1 MSKNKI
7 LVFIATYN
15 EKQNISDLFYN
26 IIKISPEYDV
36 LIIDDNSTDGT
47 KESLEK
53 LNATHT
59 CLTVIHRPRKMGVG
73 SAHRAAM
80 VYALKNGYEELVTMD
95 ADFSHSPSTIPQMLE
110 KLKTSD
116 FVIGSRYMKGGK
128 SDYEG
133 YRKWVS
139 LIANKIARLILGIKI
154 HECTTSFRAFRVS
167 SFNTLNLS
175 AIKSN
180 GYSFFLECVYELK
193 CIDVEMTEV
202 PIHFKDRFHGNSKIP
217 KTEIF
222 RSMYKLASLFLSRF
236 YKKQPDFSNPAEI
249 KSSCY
254 LCNSQCVVETNH
266 GNTIKDIVGAQAYKC
281 TSLEHKSKP
290 QVINCLVCDLS
301 FVPESS
307 YPKDIETIYAE
318 VQDPTYLL
326 NKRSRYKTFQESL
339 TQISPFLPDKGN
351 LLEVGSYCGFFLD
364 TFKKKY
370 NNWECIG
377 VEPSKWA
384 AEYARNHLKIN
395 TRTGTLGNNIKDL
408 PSDFDTV
415 VAWDVLE
422 HLNDPSAFLIQI
434 NSVMKLNGIFCFS
447 TLDIDNWFPKLMG
460 KHWPWLMEMHLFY
473 YKTDTTEQLLNKAGF
488 NILRTEKY
496 IHYVSIHYLVGKIIA
511 ILPGCLE
518 KPLNIAK
525 SVMPQKIMIPIS
537 FGDIKL
543 YICEKKKSIGK
554 VG

>member
-7 LVFIATYN
+7 LVFVATYN

-26 IIKISPEYDV
+26 IIKISPKYDV

-47 KESLEK
+47 KETLEE
-53 LNATHT
+53 LTATHT
-59 CLTVIHRPRKMGVG
+59 CLIVIQRPWKMGVG

-80 VYALKNGYEELVTMD
+80 VYAFKNEYEELVTMD

-139 LIANKIARLILGIKI
+139 LIANKFARLTLGIRI
-154 HECTTSFRAFRVS
+154 NECTTSFRAFRVS
-167 SFNTLNLS
+167 LFNDLNLS

-180 GYSFFLECVYELK
+180 GYSFFLECVFELK
-193 CIDVEMTEV
+193 CVDAELTEV

-222 RSMYKLASLFLSRF
+222 RSMSKLAKLFMSRF
-236 YKKQPDFSNPAEI
+236 YKKHTDLTNPIEI
-249 KSSCY
+249 NSSCY
-254 LCNSQCVVETNH
+254 LCESQYLFEVNH
-266 GNTIKDIVGAQAYKC
+266 GNTINKSYESGAYMC

-290 QVINCLVCDLS
+290 KVMNCLICDLS
-301 FVPESS
+301 FVPESN

-318 VQDPTYLL
+318 VQDPTYLE
-326 NKRSRYKTFQESL
+326 NKESRYKTFQESL
-339 TQISPFLPDKGN
+339 KQISPFLPDKGN

-370 NNWECIG
+370 SSWDYLG

-384 AEYARNHLKIN
+384 SEYARSKLQIN
-395 TRTGTLGNNIKDL
+395 TRTGTLEDNIQKL
-408 PSDFDTV
+408 ASDYDTV

-422 HLNDPSAFLIQI
+422 HLNDPLGFLIKI
-434 NSVMKLNGIFCFS
+434 NSVMKRDGIFCFS
-447 TLDIDNWFPKLMG
+447 TLDINNWFPKLMG

-473 YKTDTTEQLLNKAGF
+473 YKTDTIVQLLNKAGF
-488 NILRTEKY
+488 NILKTGKY
-496 IHYVSIHYLVGKIIA
+496 IHYVSIHYLLGKIIA
-511 ILPGCLE
+511 ILPDCLE
-518 KPLNIAK
+518 KPLNIAR
-525 SVMPQKIMIPIS
+525 SVTPQKIMIPIS

-543 YICEKKKSIGK
+543 YICKKDKPAISK
-554 VG
+554 

>member
-80 VYALKNGYEELVTMD
+80 VYALKNEYEELVTMD

-139 LIANKIARLILGIKI
+139 LIANNFARLILGIKI

-167 SFNTLNLS
+167 LFNTLNLS

-193 CIDVEMTEV
+193 CVDAEMTEV

-222 RSMYKLASLFLSRF
+222 RSLNKLASLFLSRL
-236 YKKQPDFSNPAEI
+236 YKKQTDLSNPAEI

-254 LCNSQCVVETNH
+254 LCNSQCVVEINH
-266 GNTIKDIVGAQAYKC
+266 GNTINDIVGAQAYKC

-307 YPKDIETIYAE
+307 YPKNIETIYAE

-339 TQISPFLPDKGN
+339 TLISPFLPDKGN

-370 NNWECIG
+370 NSWDCIG

-384 AEYARNHLKIN
+384 SEYARSQLKIN
-395 TRTGTLGNNIKDL
+395 TRTGTLEDNIKEL
-408 PSDFDTV
+408 GSDYDAV

-447 TLDIDNWFPKLMG
+447 TLDINNWFPKLMG

-488 NILRTEKY
+488 KILATEKY

-511 ILPGCLE
+511 ILPGWLE
-518 KPLNIAK
+518 KPLNIAR
-525 SVMPQKIMIPIS
+525 SAMPQKIMIPIS

-543 YICEKKKSIGK
+543 YICEKEKSIGRM
-554 VG
+554 

>member
-1 MSKNKI
+1 MTKKI
-7 LVFIATYN
+7 LIFIATYN
-15 EKQNISDLFYN
+15 ENQNISDLLYS
-26 IIKISPEYDV
+26 IIKISPDYDV

-47 KESLEK
+47 KEILEK
-53 LNATHT
+53 LNSAHT

-80 VYALKNGYEELVTMD
+80 IYALKNEYEELVTMD
-95 ADFSHSPSTIPQMLE
+95 ADFSHSPNTIPLMLDQ
-110 KLKTSD
+110 LKTSD

-128 SDYEG
+128 SDYTG
-133 YRKWVS
+133 YRKWIS
-139 LIANKIARLILGIKI
+139 LVANHVARIILGIKI
-154 HECTTSFRAFRVS
+154 HECTTSFRAFRVAL
-167 SFNTLNLS
+167 FNSLNLS

-180 GYSFFLECVYELK
+180 GYSFFLECVYEIN
-193 CIDVEMTEV
+193 CINVKIAEV

-222 RSMYKLASLFLSRF
+222 RSLNKLASLFLSRL
-236 YKKQPDFSNPAEI
+236 YKKQTDLSNPAEI

-254 LCNSQCVVETNH
+254 LCNSQCVVEINH
-266 GNTIKDIVGAQAYKC
+266 GNTINDIVGAQAYKC

-307 YPKDIETIYAE
+307 YPKNIETIYAE

-339 TQISPFLPDKGN
+339 TLISPFLPDKGN

-370 NNWECIG
+370 NSWDCIG

-384 AEYARNHLKIN
+384 SEYARSQLKIN
-395 TRTGTLGNNIKDL
+395 TRTGTLEDNIKEL
-408 PSDFDTV
+408 SSDYDAV

-447 TLDIDNWFPKLMG
+447 TLDINNWFPKLMG

-473 YKTDTTEQLLNKAGF
+473 YKSDTTEQLLNKAGF
-488 NILRTEKY
+488 KIIESEKY
-496 IHYVSIHYLVGKIIA
+496 IHYVSIHYLFGKIIA
-511 ILPGCLE
+511 ILPEWLE
-518 KPLNIAK
+518 KPLNFVSDAL
-525 SVMPQKIMIPIS
+525 PQKIVIPIS

-543 YICEKKKSIGK
+543 YICEKEKS
-554 VG
+554 VN

>member
-1 MSKNKI
+1 
-7 LVFIATYN
+7 
-15 EKQNISDLFYN
+15 
-26 IIKISPEYDV
+26 
-36 LIIDDNSTDGT
+36 
-47 KESLEK
+47 
-53 LNATHT
+53 
-59 CLTVIHRPRKMGVG
+59 
-73 SAHRAAM
+73 
-80 VYALKNGYEELVTMD
+80 
-95 ADFSHSPSTIPQMLE
+95 
-110 KLKTSD
+110 
-116 FVIGSRYMKGGK
+116 MKGGK

-139 LIANKIARLILGIKI
+139 LIANKIARLTLGIKI

-167 SFNTLNLS
+167 LFNSLNLS

-193 CIDVEMTEV
+193 CVDAVMAEV

-222 RSMYKLASLFLSRF
+222 RSLYKLTYLFVSRF
-236 YKKQPDFSNPAEI
+236 YKKQTQLNNPAGI

-254 LCNSQCVVETNH
+254 FCNSQCLVEINH
-266 GNTIKDIVGAQAYKC
+266 EDTFNDIAGAQAYQC

-307 YPKDIETIYAE
+307 YPKNIETIYAD

-326 NKRSRYKTFQESL
+326 NKKSRYRTFQESL
-339 TQISPFLPDKGN
+339 SQISPFLPDKGN

-364 TFKKKY
+364 TFKTKY
-370 NNWECIG
+370 NNWDCIG

-384 AEYARNHLKIN
+384 SEYARSQLNIN
-395 TRTGTLGNNIKDL
+395 TKTGTLEDNIKDL
-408 PSDFDTV
+408 PSDYDAV

-422 HLNDPSAFLIQI
+422 HLSDPSAFLVQT
-434 NSVMKLNGIFCFS
+434 NSIMKQNSIFCFS
-447 TLDIDNWFPKLMG
+447 TLDIENWFPKIMG

-488 NILRTEKY
+488 KILASKKY
-496 IHYVSIHYLVGKIIA
+496 VHYVSIHYLVGKIIA
-511 ILPGCLE
+511 ILPGWLG
-518 KPLNIAK
+518 KPLNVAR
-525 SVMPQKIMIPIS
+525 SAMPQKIMIQIS

-543 YICEKKKSIGK
+543 YICEKEKSIGRM
-554 VG
+554 

>member
-47 KESLEK
+47 KENLEK
-53 LNATHT
+53 LDASHN

-80 VYALKNGYEELVTMD
+80 VYALKNEYEELVTMD
-95 ADFSHSPSTIPQMLE
+95 ADFSHSPNTIPQMLE

-116 FVIGSRYMKGGK
+116 FVIGSRYMKGGN

-139 LIANKIARLILGIKI
+139 QIANKFARLTLGIKI

-167 SFNTLNLS
+167 LFNTLNLS
-175 AIKSN
+175 SIKSN

-193 CIDVEMTEV
+193 CVDAEMTEV

-236 YKKQPDFSNPAEI
+236 YKKQPDLRNPAEI
-249 KSSCY
+249 KSFCY
-254 LCNSQCVVETNH
+254 LCNSQCLVEINH
-266 GNTIKDIVGAQAYKC
+266 GNTINDIVGAQAYKC
-281 TSLEHKSKP
+281 SSLEHKSKP

-307 YPKDIETIYAE
+307 YPKNIETIYAE

-339 TQISPFLPDKGN
+339 KQISPFLPDKGN

-364 TFKKKY
+364 TFKQKY
-370 NNWECIG
+370 NNWDCIG

-384 AEYARNHLKIN
+384 SEYARSQLETI
-395 TRTGTLGNNIKDL
+395 TRTGTLEENIIEL
-408 PSDFDTV
+408 TSDYDAV

-447 TLDIDNWFPKLMG
+447 TLDINNWFPKLMG

-473 YKTDTTEQLLNKAGF
+473 YKTDTTVQLLNKAGF

-511 ILPGCLE
+511 ILPDWLE
-518 KPLNIAK
+518 KPFNIAR

-543 YICEKKKSIGK
+543 YICKKEKPIGSM
-554 VG
+554 

>member
-1 MSKNKI
+1 MSKYKI

-15 EKQNISDLFYN
+15 ENLNISDLFYN

-59 CLTVIHRPRKMGVG
+59 CLSVIHRPRKMGVG

-80 VYALKNGYEELVTMD
+80 VYALKNEYEELVTMD

-139 LIANKIARLILGIKI
+139 LIANNFARLTLGIKI

-167 SFNTLNLS
+167 LFNTLNLS
-175 AIKSN
+175 AIRSN
-180 GYSFFLECVYELK
+180 GYSFFLECVFELK
-193 CIDVEMTEV
+193 CVDAEMTEV

-222 RSMYKLASLFLSRF
+222 RSLYKLASLFLSRL
-236 YKKQPDFSNPAEI
+236 YKKQTDLSNPAEI
-249 KSSCY
+249 KSFCY
-254 LCNSQCVVETNH
+254 LCNSQCVVEVNH
-266 GNTIKDIVGAQAYKC
+266 GNTINDIVGSQAYKC

-307 YPKDIETIYAE
+307 YPKNIETIYAE

-339 TQISPFLPDKGN
+339 TLISPFLPDKGN

-370 NNWECIG
+370 NSWDCIG

-384 AEYARNHLKIN
+384 SEYARSQLKIN
-395 TRTGTLGNNIKDL
+395 TRTGTLEDNIKEL
-408 PSDFDTV
+408 GSDYDAV

-447 TLDIDNWFPKLMG
+447 TLDINNWFPKLMG

-473 YKTDTTEQLLNKAGF
+473 YKTDTTEQLLNEAGIK
-488 NILRTEKY
+488 ILATEKY
-496 IHYVSIHYLVGKIIA
+496 THYVSIHYLVGKIIA
-511 ILPGCLE
+511 ILPGWLE
-518 KPLNIAK
+518 KPLNIVRSA
-525 SVMPQKIMIPIS
+525 MPQKIMIPIS

-543 YICEKKKSIGK
+543 YICEKDKSIGRM
-554 VG
+554 

>member
-80 VYALKNGYEELVTMD
+80 VYALKNEYEELVTMD

-139 LIANKIARLILGIKI
+139 LIANNFARLTLGIKI

-167 SFNTLNLS
+167 LFNTLNLS

-222 RSMYKLASLFLSRF
+222 RSLYKLASLFLSRF
-236 YKKQPDFSNPAEI
+236 YKKQTDLSNPAEI
-249 KSSCY
+249 KSCCY
-254 LCNSQCVVETNH
+254 LCNSQCVVEVNH
-266 GNTIKDIVGAQAYKC
+266 GNTINDIVGSQAYKC

-307 YPKDIETIYAE
+307 YPKNIETIYAE

-370 NNWECIG
+370 NSWDCIG

-384 AEYARNHLKIN
+384 SEYARSQLKIN
-395 TRTGTLGNNIKDL
+395 TRTGTLEDNIKEL
-408 PSDFDTV
+408 GSDYDAV

-447 TLDIDNWFPKLMG
+447 TLDINNWFPKLMG

-473 YKTDTTEQLLNKAGF
+473 YKTDTTVQLLSKAGF
-488 NILRTEKY
+488 KILGSEKY

-511 ILPGCLE
+511 ILPGWLE
-518 KPLNIAK
+518 KPLNIVRSA
-525 SVMPQKIMIPIS
+525 MPQKIMIPIS

-543 YICEKKKSIGK
+543 YICEKDKSIGRM
-554 VG
+554 

>member
-15 EKQNISDLFYN
+15 ENLNISDLFYN
-26 IIKISPEYDV
+26 IIKISPDYDV

-47 KESLEK
+47 KDSLEK
-53 LNATHT
+53 LNATHG
-59 CLTVIHRPRKMGVG
+59 CLTVINRPSKMGVG
-73 SAHRAAM
+73 SAHKEAM
-80 VYALKNGYEELVTMD
+80 IYALKNEYEELVTMD
-95 ADFSHSPSTIPQMLE
+95 ADFSHSPGTIPQMVE

-116 FVIGSRYMKGGK
+116 FVIGSRYIKGGK

-139 LIANKIARLILGIKI
+139 LIANKFARLTMGIKI

-167 SFNTLNLS
+167 VFNTLNLS
-175 AIKSN
+175 VIKSN

-193 CIDVEMTEV
+193 CIDAEMTEV
-202 PIHFKDRFHGNSKIP
+202 PIHFKDRFQGNSKIP

-222 RSMYKLASLFLSRF
+222 RSMYKLACLFLSRF
-236 YKKQPDFSNPAEI
+236 YKKQTQLSNPAEI
-249 KSSCY
+249 ESSCY
-254 LCNSQCVVETNH
+254 FCNSQCLVEINH
-266 GNTIKDIVGAQAYKC
+266 EDTFNDIAGAEAYQC

-307 YPKDIETIYAE
+307 YPKDIETIYAD

-326 NKRSRYKTFQESL
+326 NKRSRYKTFQGSL
-339 TQISPFLPDKGN
+339 TQISPFLPDKGK

-364 TFKKKY
+364 TFSKKY
-370 NNWECIG
+370 KNWNYIG

-384 AEYARNHLKIN
+384 AEYARSQLNIN
-395 TRTGTLGNNIKDL
+395 TRTGTLEDNIKDL
-408 PSDFDTV
+408 PSDYDAV

-422 HLNDPSAFLIQI
+422 HLNDPSTFLIQI
-434 NSVMKLNGIFCFS
+434 NSMMKLNGTFCFS
-447 TLDIDNWFPKLMG
+447 TLDIDNWFPKIMG

-488 NILRTEKY
+488 KILGAEKY
-496 IHYVSIHYLVGKIIA
+496 KHYVSIHYLAGKIIA
-511 ILPGCLE
+511 ILPSWLE
-518 KPLNIAK
+518 KTLSIARRA
-525 SVMPQKIMIPIS
+525 MPQKIMIPIS

-543 YICEKKKSIGK
+543 YICEKEK
-554 VG
+554 

>member
-53 LNATHT
+53 LIATHT

-80 VYALKNGYEELVTMD
+80 VYALKNEYEELVTMD

-139 LIANKIARLILGIKI
+139 LIANNFARLTLGIKI

-167 SFNTLNLS
+167 LFNTLNLS

-193 CIDVEMTEV
+193 CIDVEMAEV

-266 GNTIKDIVGAQAYKC
+266 GNTNNDIVGAQAYKC

-339 TQISPFLPDKGN
+339 TLISPFLPDKGN

-370 NNWECIG
+370 NSWDCIG

-384 AEYARNHLKIN
+384 SEYARSQLKIN
-395 TRTGTLGNNIKDL
+395 TRTGTLEDNIKEL
-408 PSDFDTV
+408 GSDYDAV

-447 TLDIDNWFPKLMG
+447 TLDINNWFPKLMG

-473 YKTDTTEQLLNKAGF
+473 YKTDTTEQLLNKAGIK
-488 NILRTEKY
+488 ILATEKY

-511 ILPGCLE
+511 ILPGWLE
-518 KPLNIAK
+518 KPLNIAR
-525 SVMPQKIMIPIS
+525 SAMPQKIMIPIS

-543 YICEKKKSIGK
+543 YICEKEKSIGRM
-554 VG
+554 

>member
-15 EKQNISDLFYN
+15 ENLNISDLFYN

-47 KESLEK
+47 KGSLEK

-80 VYALKNGYEELVTMD
+80 IYALKNEYDELVTMD
-95 ADFSHSPSTIPQMLE
+95 ADFSHSPGTIPQMLE
-110 KLKTSD
+110 KLKTSN

-139 LIANKIARLILGIKI
+139 LIANKFSRLALGIKI

-167 SFNTLNLS
+167 LFNTLNLS
-175 AIKSN
+175 VIKSN
-180 GYSFFLECVYELK
+180 GYSFFMECVYELK
-193 CIDVEMTEV
+193 CIDAEMTEV

-222 RSMYKLASLFLSRF
+222 RSMYKLACLFLSRF
-236 YKKQPDFSNPAEI
+236 YKKQTQLSNPAEI
-249 KSSCY
+249 ESSCY
-254 LCNSQCVVETNH
+254 FCNSQCLVEINH
-266 GNTIKDIVGAQAYKC
+266 EDTFNDIAGAEAYQC

-307 YPKDIETIYAE
+307 YPKDIETIYAD

-339 TQISPFLPDKGN
+339 TQISRFLPDKGK

-364 TFKKKY
+364 TFSKKY
-370 NNWECIG
+370 KNWNYIG

-384 AEYARNHLKIN
+384 AEYARSQLNIN
-395 TRTGTLGNNIKDL
+395 TRTGTLEDNIKDL
-408 PSDFDTV
+408 PSDYDAV

-434 NSVMKLNGIFCFS
+434 NSMMKLNGIFCFS
-447 TLDIDNWFPKLMG
+447 TLDIDNWFPKIMG

-488 NILRTEKY
+488 KILGAEKY
-496 IHYVSIHYLVGKIIA
+496 KHYVSIHYLAGKIIA
-511 ILPGCLE
+511 ILPGWLE
-518 KPLNIAK
+518 KTLNVSRKA
-525 SVMPQKIMIPIS
+525 MPQKIMIPIS

-543 YICEKKKSIGK
+543 YICEKEKQISGM
-554 VG
+554 

>member
-15 EKQNISDLFYN
+15 ENLNIADLFSD
-26 IIKISPEYDV
+26 IVKISPEYDV

-80 VYALKNGYEELVTMD
+80 IYALKNKYEELVTMD
-95 ADFSHSPSTIPQMLE
+95 ADYSHSPGTIPQMLE

-167 SFNTLNLS
+167 LFNSLNLS

-193 CIDVEMTEV
+193 CVDAVMAEV

-222 RSMYKLASLFLSRF
+222 RSLYKLAYLFLSRF
-236 YKKQPDFSNPAEI
+236 YKKQTQLNNPGGI

-254 LCNSQCVVETNH
+254 FCNSQCLVEINQEDTFN
-266 GNTIKDIVGAQAYKC
+266 DIAGAQAYQC

-307 YPKDIETIYAE
+307 YPKNIETIYADVE
-318 VQDPTYLL
+318 DPTYLL
-326 NKRSRYKTFQESL
+326 NKKSRYRTFQESL
-339 TQISPFLPDKGN
+339 SQISPFLPDKGN
-351 LLEVGSYCGFFLD
+351 LLEVGSYCGLFLD

-370 NNWECIG
+370 NNWDCIG

-384 AEYARNHLKIN
+384 AEYARSQLKIN
-395 TRTGTLGNNIKDL
+395 TKTGTLEDNIKDL
-408 PSDFDTV
+408 PADHDAV

-422 HLNDPSAFLIQI
+422 HLSDPSAFLDQT

-447 TLDIDNWFPKLMG
+447 TLDIDNWFPKIMG

-488 NILRTEKY
+488 KILESEKY
-496 IHYVSIHYLVGKIIA
+496 VHYVSIHYLVGKIIA
-511 ILPGCLE
+511 ILPSWLE
-518 KPLNIAK
+518 KTLSILRRAI
-525 SVMPQKIMIPIS
+525 PQKIMIPIS

-543 YICEKKKSIGK
+543 YICEKEKQISGM
-554 VG
+554 

>member
-15 EKQNISDLFYN
+15 EDLNISDLFYN
-26 IIKISPEYDV
+26 IIKISLEYDV

-53 LNATHT
+53 LEVLHT
-59 CLTVIHRPRKMGVG
+59 CLTVLHRPRKMGVG

-80 VYALKNGYEELVTMD
+80 IYALKNKYEALVTMD
-95 ADFSHSPSTIPQMLE
+95 ADFSHSPGTIPQMLE

-139 LIANKIARLILGIKI
+139 LIANKFARLTLGIKI
-154 HECTTSFRAFRVS
+154 HECTTSFRAFSVS
-167 SFNTLNLS
+167 LFNTLNLS

-193 CIDVEMTEV
+193 SIDAKMTEV
-202 PIHFKDRFHGNSKIP
+202 PIHFKDRFHGKSKIP

-222 RSMYKLASLFLSRF
+222 RSLYKLSSLFLSRF
-236 YKKQPDFSNPAEI
+236 YKKQTQLSNPVKIE
-249 KSSCY
+249 SSCY
-254 LCNSQCVVETNH
+254 FCNSQCLVEINH
-266 GNTIKDIVGAQAYKC
+266 EDTFKDIAGAQAYQC

-290 QVINCLVCDLS
+290 QVVNCLVCDLS

-307 YPKDIETIYAE
+307 YPKNIETIYAD

-326 NKRSRYKTFQESL
+326 NKKSRYRTFKESL

-370 NNWECIG
+370 NDWDYIG

-384 AEYARNHLKIN
+384 AEYARSQLNIN
-395 TRTGTLGNNIKDL
+395 TRTGTLEDNIKDL
-408 PSDFDTV
+408 STDYDAV

-434 NSVMKLNGIFCFS
+434 NSIMQQNGIFCFS
-447 TLDIDNWFPKLMG
+447 TLDIDNWFPKIMG

-473 YKTDTTEQLLNKAGF
+473 YKTKTTEQLLNKAGF
-488 NILRTEKY
+488 KILVAKKY
-496 IHYVSIHYLVGKIIA
+496 VHYVSIHYLVGKIIA
-511 ILPGCLE
+511 ILPSWLE
-518 KPLNIAK
+518 KPLNVTRSA
-525 SVMPQKIMIPIS
+525 MPQKIMIPIS

-543 YICEKKKSIGK
+543 YICEKEKSIGIM
-554 VG
+554 

>member
-15 EKQNISDLFYN
+15 ENLNISDLFYN
-26 IIKISPEYDV
+26 IIKMSPDYDV

-59 CLTVIHRPRKMGVG
+59 CLTVINRPSKMGVG

-80 VYALKNGYEELVTMD
+80 IYALKNEYEELITMD
-95 ADFSHSPSTIPQMLE
+95 ADFSHSPGTIPQMLE

-128 SDYEG
+128 CDYEG

-139 LIANKIARLILGIKI
+139 LIANKVARLALGIKI

-167 SFNTLNLS
+167 LFNTLNLS

-193 CIDVEMTEV
+193 CVDAEMTEV

-217 KTEIF
+217 KSEIF

-266 GNTIKDIVGAQAYKC
+266 GNTINDIVGAQAYKC

-339 TQISPFLPDKGN
+339 TQISSFLPDKGN

-384 AEYARNHLKIN
+384 SEYARSQLKIN
-395 TRTGTLGNNIKDL
+395 TRTGTLEDNIKEL
-408 PSDFDTV
+408 GSDYDAV

-447 TLDIDNWFPKLMG
+447 TLDINNWFPKLMG

-473 YKTDTTEQLLNKAGF
+473 YKTDTTEQLLNKAGIK
-488 NILRTEKY
+488 ILATEKY

-511 ILPGCLE
+511 ILPGWLE
-518 KPLNIAK
+518 KPLNIAR
-525 SVMPQKIMIPIS
+525 SAMPQKIMIPIS

-543 YICEKKKSIGK
+543 YICEKEKSIGRM
-554 VG
+554 

>member
-15 EKQNISDLFYN
+15 ENLNISDLFSD

-80 VYALKNGYEELVTMD
+80 IYALKNKYEELVTMD
-95 ADFSHSPSTIPQMLE
+95 ADFSHSPDTIPQMLE

-128 SDYEG
+128 CDYEG

-139 LIANKIARLILGIKI
+139 LIANKIARLTLGIKI

-167 SFNTLNLS
+167 LFNSLNLS

-193 CIDVEMTEV
+193 CVDAVMAEV

-222 RSMYKLASLFLSRF
+222 RSLYKLAYLFLSRF
-236 YKKQPDFSNPAEI
+236 YKKQTQLNNPGGI

-254 LCNSQCVVETNH
+254 FCNSQCLVEINH
-266 GNTIKDIVGAQAYKC
+266 EDTFNDIAGAQAYQC

-307 YPKDIETIYAE
+307 YPKNIETIYAD

-326 NKRSRYKTFQESL
+326 NKKSRYRTFQESL
-339 TQISPFLPDKGN
+339 SQISPFLPDKGN

-370 NNWECIG
+370 NNWDCIG

-384 AEYARNHLKIN
+384 AEYARSQLNIN
-395 TRTGTLGNNIKDL
+395 TKTGTLEDNIKDL
-408 PSDFDTV
+408 PSDYDAV

-422 HLNDPSAFLIQI
+422 HLSDPSAFLVQT
-434 NSVMKLNGIFCFS
+434 NSIMKQNSIFCFS
-447 TLDIDNWFPKLMG
+447 TLDIDNWFPKIMG

-488 NILRTEKY
+488 KILASKKY
-496 IHYVSIHYLVGKIIA
+496 VHYVSIHYLVGKIIA
-511 ILPGCLE
+511 ILPVWLG
-518 KPLNIAK
+518 KPLNVAR
-525 SVMPQKIMIPIS
+525 SAMPQKIMIPIS

-543 YICEKKKSIGK
+543 YICEKEKSIGRM
-554 VG
+554 

>member
-80 VYALKNGYEELVTMD
+80 VYALKNEYEELVTMD

-139 LIANKIARLILGIKI
+139 LVANQLARVILGIKL
-154 HECTTSFRAFRVS
+154 HECTTSFRAFRVPL
-167 SFNTLNLS
+167 FNSLNLS
-175 AIKSN
+175 PIKSN
-180 GYSFFLECVYELK
+180 GYSFFLECVYRIK
-193 CIDVEMTEV
+193 CEDAEMAEV
-202 PIHFKDRFHGNSKIP
+202 PIHFKDRFHGESKIP

-222 RSMYKLASLFLSRF
+222 RSMYKLASLFLSRL
-236 YKKQPDFSNPAEI
+236 YKKQTDLSNPAEI
-249 KSSCY
+249 KSFCY
-254 LCNSQCVVETNH
+254 LCNSQCVVEVNH
-266 GNTIKDIVGAQAYKC
+266 GNTINDIVGSQAYKC

-307 YPKDIETIYAE
+307 YPKNIETIYAE

-326 NKRSRYKTFQESL
+326 
-339 TQISPFLPDKGN
+339 
-351 LLEVGSYCGFFLD
+351 
-364 TFKKKY
+364 
-370 NNWECIG
+370 
-377 VEPSKWA
+377 
-384 AEYARNHLKIN
+384 
-395 TRTGTLGNNIKDL
+395 IKDL
-408 PSDFDTV
+408 
-415 VAWDVLE
+415 
-422 HLNDPSAFLIQI
+422 
-434 NSVMKLNGIFCFS
+434 
-447 TLDIDNWFPKLMG
+447 
-460 KHWPWLMEMHLFY
+460 
-473 YKTDTTEQLLNKAGF
+473 
-488 NILRTEKY
+488 
-496 IHYVSIHYLVGKIIA
+496 A
-511 ILPGCLE
+511 I
-518 KPLNIAK
+518 KPFKNL
-525 SVMPQKIMIPIS
+525 
-537 FGDIKL
+537 
-543 YICEKKKSIGK
+543 
-554 VG
+554 

>member
-15 EKQNISDLFYN
+15 EKQHISDLFYN

-53 LNATHT
+53 LIATHT

-80 VYALKNGYEELVTMD
+80 VYALKNEYEELVTMD

-139 LIANKIARLILGIKI
+139 LVANQLARVILGIKL
-154 HECTTSFRAFRVS
+154 HECTTSFRAFRVPL
-167 SFNTLNLS
+167 FNSLNLS
-175 AIKSN
+175 PIKSN
-180 GYSFFLECVYELK
+180 GYSFFLECVYRIK
-193 CIDVEMTEV
+193 CEDAEMAEV
-202 PIHFKDRFHGNSKIP
+202 PIHFKDRFHGKSKIP

-236 YKKQPDFSNPAEI
+236 SKKQTNLSNPIEL

-254 LCNSQCVVETNH
+254 LCNSQCVVEINH
-266 GNTIKDIVGAQAYKC
+266 GNTINDIVGTQAYKC

-307 YPKDIETIYAE
+307 YPKNIETIYAE

-339 TQISPFLPDKGN
+339 TLISPFLPDKGN

-370 NNWECIG
+370 NSWDCIG

-384 AEYARNHLKIN
+384 SEYARSQLKIN
-395 TRTGTLGNNIKDL
+395 TRTGTLEDNIKEL
-408 PSDFDTV
+408 SSDYDAV

-447 TLDIDNWFPKLMG
+447 TLDINNWFPKLMG

-473 YKTDTTEQLLNKAGF
+473 YKTDTTEQLLNEAGIK
-488 NILRTEKY
+488 ILATEKY

-511 ILPGCLE
+511 NLPSWLE
-518 KPLNIAK
+518 KPLNIAR
-525 SVMPQKIMIPIS
+525 SAMPQKIMIPIS

-543 YICEKKKSIGK
+543 YICEKEKS
-554 VG
+554 VN

>member
-1 MSKNKI
+1 MSKYKI

-15 EKQNISDLFYN
+15 ENLNISDLFYN

-80 VYALKNGYEELVTMD
+80 VYALKNEYEQLVTMD
-95 ADFSHSPSTIPQMLE
+95 ADFSHSPKTIPQMLDQ
-110 KLKTSD
+110 LKTSD

-128 SDYEG
+128 SDYTG
-133 YRKWVS
+133 YRKWIS
-139 LIANKIARLILGIKI
+139 LVANHVARIILGIKI
-154 HECTTSFRAFRVS
+154 HECTTSFRAFRVAM
-167 SFNTLNLS
+167 FNSLNLS

-180 GYSFFLECVYELK
+180 GYSFFLECVYEIN
-193 CIDVEMTEV
+193 CINVEIAEV

-222 RSMYKLASLFLSRF
+222 RSLNKLASLFLSRL
-236 YKKQPDFSNPAEI
+236 YKKQTDLSNPAEI

-254 LCNSQCVVETNH
+254 LCNSQCVVEINH
-266 GNTIKDIVGAQAYKC
+266 GNTINDIVGAQAYKC

-307 YPKDIETIYAE
+307 YPKNIETIYAE

-339 TQISPFLPDKGN
+339 TLISPFLPDKGN

-370 NNWECIG
+370 NSWDCIG

-384 AEYARNHLKIN
+384 SEYARSQLKIN
-395 TRTGTLGNNIKDL
+395 TRTGTLEDNIKEL
-408 PSDFDTV
+408 SSDYDAV

-422 HLNDPSAFLIQI
+422 HLNDPSVFLIQI

-447 TLDIDNWFPKLMG
+447 TLDINNWFPKLMG

-473 YKTDTTEQLLNKAGF
+473 YKTDTTEQLLNKAGIK
-488 NILRTEKY
+488 ILATEKY

-511 ILPGCLE
+511 ILPGWLE
-518 KPLNIAK
+518 KPLNIAR
-525 SVMPQKIMIPIS
+525 SAMPQKIMIPIS

-543 YICEKKKSIGK
+543 YICEKEKSIGRM
-554 VG
+554 

>member
-1 MSKNKI
+1 
-7 LVFIATYN
+7 LV
-15 EKQNISDLFYN
+15 
-26 IIKISPEYDV
+26 
-36 LIIDDNSTDGT
+36 
-47 KESLEK
+47 
-53 LNATHT
+53 
-59 CLTVIHRPRKMGVG
+59 
-73 SAHRAAM
+73 
-80 VYALKNGYEELVTMD
+80 
-95 ADFSHSPSTIPQMLE
+95 
-110 KLKTSD
+110 
-116 FVIGSRYMKGGK
+116 
-128 SDYEG
+128 
-133 YRKWVS
+133 
-139 LIANKIARLILGIKI
+139 ANHVARIILGIKI
-154 HECTTSFRAFRVS
+154 HECTTSFRAFRVAL
-167 SFNTLNLS
+167 FNSLNLS

-180 GYSFFLECVYELK
+180 GYSFFLECVYEIN
-193 CIDVEMTEV
+193 CINVEIAEV

-222 RSMYKLASLFLSRF
+222 RSLNKLASLFLSRL
-236 YKKQPDFSNPAEI
+236 YKKQTDLSNPAEI

-254 LCNSQCVVETNH
+254 LCNSQCVVEINH
-266 GNTIKDIVGAQAYKC
+266 GNSINDIVGAQAYKC

-307 YPKDIETIYAE
+307 YPKNIETIYAE

-339 TQISPFLPDKGN
+339 TLISPFLPDKGN

-370 NNWECIG
+370 NSWDCIG

-384 AEYARNHLKIN
+384 SEYARSQLKIN
-395 TRTGTLGNNIKDL
+395 TRTGTLEDNIKEL
-408 PSDFDTV
+408 SSDYDAV

-447 TLDIDNWFPKLMG
+447 TLDINNWFPKLMG

-473 YKTDTTEQLLNKAGF
+473 YKTDTTEQLLNKAGIK
-488 NILRTEKY
+488 ILATEKY

-511 ILPGCLE
+511 ILPGWLE
-518 KPLNIAK
+518 KPLNIAR
-525 SVMPQKIMIPIS
+525 SAMPQKIMIPIS

-543 YICEKKKSIGK
+543 YICEKEKSIGRM
-554 VG
+554 